1 MKLFPLIASA
11 VVLCAAMT
19 TSVHALDFRAVGAAP
34 AILYDAPSE
43 KGRRTNIA
51 PRGMP
56 VEVVTTY
63 GDWSK
68 VRDADGKLTWI
79 MSKALVTKRNVII
92 TASNAKIHAAADD
105 NSPVVFSADKNV
117 LLELSDPVPVSGWL
131 KVKHRD
137 GQSGFIKSGEV
148 WGD

>member
-1 MKLFPLIASA
+1 MKLFPLISA
-11 VVLCAAMT
+11 AFVLGAAAF
-19 TSVHALDFRAVGAAP
+19 VPAHALDFRSVGAAP

-68 VRDADGKLTWI
+68 VRDADGKLSWI
-79 MSKALVTKRNVII
+79 MSKALVARRNVII
-92 TASNAKIHAAADD
+92 TAANARIHTAADEA
-105 NSPVVFSADKNV
+105 SPVVFSADKNV
-117 LLELSDPVPVSGWL
+117 LLELNDPAAVSGWL
-131 KVKHRD
+131 KVRHRD
-137 GQSGFIKSGEV
+137 GQSGFVKSTEV